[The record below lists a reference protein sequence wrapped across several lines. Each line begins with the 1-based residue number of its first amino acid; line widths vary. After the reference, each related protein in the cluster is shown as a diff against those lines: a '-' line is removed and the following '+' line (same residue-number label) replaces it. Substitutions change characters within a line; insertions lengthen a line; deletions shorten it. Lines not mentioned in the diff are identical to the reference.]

1 MHTTLRTRLYAITA
15 LLLSS
20 LVTIGAAAASPAAAA
35 ETGTICTGNS
45 GSIKVSPGL
54 EATAQ
59 VQNIVIKGSFS
70 GCTGGTVSSAPY
82 VAHLKTSEPVDCA
95 MLSASNPATGTI
107 VIKWNPKGQGNSDGT
122 LSLPLTTAPGAR
134 MTGQISKGPFAGLG
148 IFGTVTQ
155 AFAAACGEPSA
166 GGKRAKKVK
175 SGTLAG
181 SDVWVSG
188 PPSATIEAPAS
199 GGVYAQGAIVAT
211 EFSCAESAFGP
222 GIESCS
228 DSNGGSG
235 TSGAL
240 ETAITGPHT
249 YTVTATS
256 VDGQTGKATIHY
268 TVE

>member
-20 LVTIGAAAASPAAAA
+20 LATIGAAAASPAAAA

-45 GSIKVSPGL
+45 GSIKLSPGL
-54 EATAQ
+54 EGTAQ
-59 VQNIVIKGSFS
+59 VQNIVIKGSLS
-70 GCTGGTVSSAPY
+70 GCTGGNVSSAPY

-122 LSLPLTTAPGAR
+122 LSLPLTTSPGAR
-134 MTGQISKGPFAGLG
+134 MSGQLSKGPFAGLG
-148 IFGTVTQ
+148 IFGAVSQ
-155 AFAAACGEPSA
+155 AFAAACGEPS
-166 GGKRAKKVK
+166 GGKKPKKVK
-175 SGTLAG
+175 SGTLTG
-181 SDVWVSG
+181 TDVWVSG
-188 PPSATIEAPAS
+188 PPTATIESPAS
-199 GGVYAQGAIVAT
+199 GGVYTQDAIVAT

-222 GIESCS
+222 GIGSCA

-235 TSGAL
+235 TAGAL

-256 VDGQTGKATIHY
+256 MDGQTGNATIHY